1 MERKTASDIVIGGLP
16 EDIFKWYI
24 EEVIGK
30 RLKKFYKIIIK
41 EGILMYWVWYTLAT
55 ICLLLSVVWF
65 IGVWKP
71 NVININLKPGQKPF
85 TRKSSFTAAIIFLLL
100 SIFFSNLVDN
110 ESSVVIKETVQPV
123 QTKNQKQTVEK
134 NTTDQKPLTLEEKL
148 NKFTADSLGSTNNKN
163 KNRIEKI
170 TVLDNI
176 TTDTSDDK
184 VVNFILNADDGF
196 TNEMIR
202 DAMLMDTRKLL
213 RELAKYKEVSL
224 ADITW
229 KFPMLDSYGNESQQ
243 KIMSIKISDTNLQ
256 KINWDNFLYKNIPD
270 VSDSYWEHPV
280 LKK

>member
-1 MERKTASDIVIGGLP
+1 
-16 EDIFKWYI
+16 
-24 EEVIGK
+24 
-30 RLKKFYKIIIK
+30 
-41 EGILMYWVWYTLAT
+41 MYWIWYTLAT

-71 NVININLKPGQKPF
+71 NIININLKPGQKPF
-85 TRKSSFTAAIIFLLL
+85 TRKSAFTAAIIFLLL
-100 SIFFSNLVDN
+100 SIFLSNLVDN
-110 ESSVVIKETVQPV
+110 ESSVVTKETVQPV
-123 QTKNQKQTVEK
+123 QTKEIQSVEK
-134 NTTDQKPLTLEEKL
+134 TTADQKTLTLEEKL
-148 NKFTADSLGSTNNKN
+148 NKIATDSLGSTNNKN

-176 TTDTSDDK
+176 ATDTSDDK

-196 TNEMIR
+196 SNETIR

-213 RELAKYKEVSL
+213 KELAKYKEISL

-243 KIMSIKISDTNLQ
+243 KIMSIKISDTNMK
-256 KINWDNFLYKNIPD
+256 KINWDNFLYKNIPN